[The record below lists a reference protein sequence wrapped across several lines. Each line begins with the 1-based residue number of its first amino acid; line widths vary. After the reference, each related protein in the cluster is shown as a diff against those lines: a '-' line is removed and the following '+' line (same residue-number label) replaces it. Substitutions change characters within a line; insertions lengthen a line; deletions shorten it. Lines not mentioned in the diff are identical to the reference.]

1 MLKYKISISL
11 GHKEDVA
18 KSTVLEIPR
27 SRKQPEA
34 TGSVYSFNVRKIT
47 PNVAWNHGIVR
58 LSVKIS
64 GDHYLTLLLL

>member
-1 MLKYKISISL
+1 MFKYKINISL
-11 GHKEDVA
+11 GYKEKATKYKDVA

-47 PNVAWNHGIVR
+47 PNVAWNHGIVG
-58 LSVKIS
+58 LCENIC
-64 GDHYLTLLLL
+64 